1 MATVTPINSKR
12 RNGKNASVA
21 VLLNANAKSV
31 SDKLRKE
38 IGRYVPSEDVF
49 FSRNLDDA
57 RHITREVLDRG
68 YSTVLTGGGDG
79 TFVGYMNEMRALAN
93 NESAGSVPA
102 WMHGGAAA
110 QLAPEPARHPT
121 YGVLKLGTGNALAHL
136 LGSSGST
143 IGVVEDIL
151 RARSGDANKTRTLY
165 MVDAERKLAPFAGLG
180 LDAQVLNDYVAVKKR
195 LSSTPF
201 AALGSGEL
209 GYFLAVTCLS
219 APAVLLKREVPQVRI
234 INEGAPAFQLGPDG
248 RPIGRA
254 IETGEVIYEGACR
267 LAAVGTVPTYGYGFT
282 IFPHAMKVAGRM
294 QLRLTAMSVPEIFR
308 NLPAIW
314 KGQTPSS
321 SLLDFH
327 VEKVRMTFDRPMPY
341 QVGGDAEGYRE
352 EVVLGVD
359 PVPVEMLDFKA
370 HA

>member
-1 MATVTPINSKR
+1 MAKVTSINSKR
-12 RNGKNASVA
+12 RGKNGESVA

-31 SDKLRKE
+31 SEKLRKE
-38 IGRYVPSEDVF
+38 IGRFVPAEDVF

-57 RHITREVLDRG
+57 RDITRQVMDRG

-93 NESAGSVPA
+93 NEATGPVSG
-102 WMHGGAAA
+102 WTQGGAAR
-110 QLAPEPARHPT
+110 QMVPEPPHHPT

-136 LGSSGST
+136 LGSSSST
-143 IGVVEDIL
+143 VGVVEDIL
-151 RARSGDANKTRTLY
+151 RARSGGAKKTRTLY

-180 LDAQVLNDYVAVKKR
+180 LDAQVLNDYVAIKKR
-195 LSSTPF
+195 LASTPF
-201 AALGSGEL
+201 AALGTGEL

-219 APAVLLKREVPQVRI
+219 APAVLMKRDVPKVRVV
-234 INEGAPAFQLGPDG
+234 NEGAPAFQLGPDG
-248 RPIGRA
+248 SPIGRP

-282 IFPHAMKVAGRM
+282 IFPHALKAPGRM

-314 KGQTPSS
+314 KGRTPSS
-321 SLLDFH
+321 SLLDFQ
-327 VEKVRMTFDRPMPY
+327 VDKVRMTFDRPMPY

-359 PVPVEMLDFKA
+359 PVPVEMLDFKNCA
-370 HA
+370 